1 LGDELRSPW
10 VTEAGLDRS
19 GHAIVDWIAGWVRS
33 RTEPPPRSS
42 LLDLIGS
49 VTDTDPQGLFTE
61 LSADRTPEFPTVSD
75 DYVEEARPHEAA
87 RAAAAGSEAARTLAF
102 TLVGLAGL
110 VGVCAAYPA
119 IVLWILS
126 LAGDGALTFAPV
138 TVGVAAILSLV
149 VALMADCVL
158 AGRVTL
164 VLIAVMPLVI
174 GPLVAVI
181 AAADG

>member
-33 RTEPPPRSS
+33 
-42 LLDLIGS
+42 
-49 VTDTDPQGLFTE
+49 
-61 LSADRTPEFPTVSD
+61 
-75 DYVEEARPHEAA
+75 RPHEAA

-119 IVLWILS
+119 VVLWILS
-126 LAGDGALTFAPV
+126 LAGDGALTFSPV

>member
-1 LGDELRSPW
+1 
-10 VTEAGLDRS
+10 
-19 GHAIVDWIAGWVRS
+19 
-33 RTEPPPRSS
+33 
-42 LLDLIGS
+42 
-49 VTDTDPQGLFTE
+49 
-61 LSADRTPEFPTVSD
+61 
-75 DYVEEARPHEAA
+75 
-87 RAAAAGSEAARTLAF
+87 
-102 TLVGLAGL
+102 
-110 VGVCAAYPA
+110 
-119 IVLWILS
+119 VLWILS
-126 LAGDGALTFAPV
+126 LAGDGALTFSPV